1 MISTSTH
8 VGLVFCASVVS
19 VLEDDDNDE
28 AEFDEGEEVDFV
40 EDVVSVLLGESRDPV
55 RAGDDATGEI
65 VVDDDD

>member
-1 MISTSTH
+1 M
-8 VGLVFCASVVS
+8 
-19 VLEDDDNDE
+19 LEDDDIDE

>member
-19 VLEDDDNDE
+19 VLDDDDDDDE

-55 RAGDDATGEI
+55 RAGDDDAGEI
-65 VVDDDD
+65 VDVD